1 MLLRRVLR
9 RASISNALFAPRFSF
24 SSSLLRKCPLSS
36 SSEIPRNSFV
46 EQWDDPNQTIPQPTA
61 TISVDR
67 SGLCNPPEK
76 TVIDFSAT
84 WCGPCK
90 FMEPIYNDMAAR
102 FSDVD
107 FVKIDVDEL
116 SDVAQEFGVQAMP
129 TFVLTKKGKEVDRV
143 VGAKKDELERK
154 VQKHRS

>member
-1 MLLRRVLR
+1 MGGFL
-9 RASISNALFAPRFSF
+9 SSF
-24 SSSLLRKCPLSS
+24 LGGPGGEVSSDDAAASSSVIAFHSTARWHLHFNSS
-36 SSEIPRNSFV
+36 QESSK
-46 EQWDDPNQTIPQPTA
+46 
-61 TISVDR
+61 
-67 SGLCNPPEK
+67 L

-90 FMEPIYNDMAAR
+90 VMEPIYNDMAAR